1 MWCEN
6 SMRFVR
12 YCGGTFCYHHF
23 LAPWS
28 WIVMLLR
35 YSQPQ
40 PWDTG
45 MEGSFNF
52 LELWTCSFCFYC
64 TTWGVSR
71 YLISHTLPVWPCRLS
86 PLTLEVAGEFDDIP
100 ANKFA
105 QCSGGRTSP
114 ISHPGKNLYIIFFE
128 VSRSSTIFQRKE
140 RQSQLRRGMPWNLY
154 ASQHLLFR
162 LLLWCCF
169 LGFKILKKKTHDSQ
183 FHGGFL

>member
-1 MWCEN
+1 
-6 SMRFVR
+6 MRFVR

-23 LAPWS
+23 LVPWS
-28 WIVMLLR
+28 WIVMLIR

-40 PWDTG
+40 PWDHD

-52 LELWTCSFCFYC
+52 SELWTCSFCFYC

-100 ANKFA
+100 ANKLA

-114 ISHPGKNLYIIFFE
+114 ISHPGKDLYIFSFKELHNISE
-128 VSRSSTIFQRKE
+128 EGKTITASARNAMKSLRESTC
-140 RQSQLRRGMPWNLY
+140 
-154 ASQHLLFR
+154 QHLLFR

-169 LGFKILKKKTHDSQ
+169 FLDDCWLQNPQKKTHD
-183 FHGGFL
+183 